1 MIYDPPKGNNFGS
14 VMQIAGTTVAGIG
27 GVTAMTG
34 AGLLPGVI
42 MAGVGGVMSGIG
54 SIVNANQ
61 EKKVK
66 EYDQRYQSAVQGD
79 NNLTASVNNI
89 RQLAGIK

>member
-1 MIYDPPKGNNFGS
+1 MIYDPPKGDNFGS
-14 VMQIAGTTVAGIG
+14 VMQIAGTSIAAAG

-34 AGLLPGVI
+34 VGILPGAI
-42 MAGVGGVMSGIG
+42 MAGVGGLMTGIG
-54 SIVNANQ
+54 SIVNTNQ

-79 NNLTASVNNI
+79 NNMTTSINNI
-89 RQLAGIK
+89 RQLSGIK

>member
-1 MIYDPPKGNNFGS
+1 MIYDPPKGDNFGS
-14 VMQIAGTTVAGIG
+14 VMQIAGTTVASVGGI
-27 GVTAMTG
+27 TAMTG
-34 AGLLPGVI
+34 AGVLPGAI
-42 MAGVGGVMSGIG
+42 MAGVGGIMSGVG

-79 NNLTASVNNI
+79 NNMTTSINNI